1 MHVTFDNIVDLTRTQ
16 LIDAHIDALDEN
28 AEHLNTEQK
37 RRLRKLGYK
46 VTRTGIEG
54 QLSDPRIG
62 GG

>member
-16 LIDAHIDALDEN
+16 TIDAHIDALDEN
-28 AEHLNTEQK
+28 ADHLNSDQK
-37 RRLRKLGYK
+37 RRLRKLGYR
-46 VTRTGIEG
+46 VTRTSIEG